1 MKKLRCNVYWSHQ
14 LECKFR
20 DIPGG
25 SIATNGQNGC
35 ASRLS
40 LPWICV
46 ASLAAPGKKRRRLN
60 WRWNTW
66 CGIYLAE
73 TYIDV
78 ELAHDFQI
86 IFLYRNTIG
95 FRGVYLYPVVCPK
108 FCWNQRIPQNF
119 GDGFGSRNTPCIDDF
134 QRFTPQICKYIIL
147 YVHIKLNMLPRE
159 EMRRAHLSC
168 LGDQRN

>member
-46 ASLAAPGKKRRRLN
+46 ASLAAPGKKAQKVKLKMKHMM
-60 WRWNTW
+60 WYVPCWNLHR
-66 CGIYLAE
+66 CGVGTRFPNHFSYTETPLGFVVFTFTPSYAQNSAE
-73 TYIDV
+73 TRGSHRTSVTVLGLGILRV
-78 ELAHDFQI
+78 LM
-86 IFLYRNTIG
+86 IFRDL
-95 FRGVYLYPVVCPK
+95 PH
-108 FCWNQRIPQNF
+108 
-119 GDGFGSRNTPCIDDF
+119 
-134 QRFTPQICKYIIL
+134 KYANIL
-147 YVHIKLNMLPRE
+147 YYM
-159 EMRRAHLSC
+159 
-168 LGDQRN
+168 